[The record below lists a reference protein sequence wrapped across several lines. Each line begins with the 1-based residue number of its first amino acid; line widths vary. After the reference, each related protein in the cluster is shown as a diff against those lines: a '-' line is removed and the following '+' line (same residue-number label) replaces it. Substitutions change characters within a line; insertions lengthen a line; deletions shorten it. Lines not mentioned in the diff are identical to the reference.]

1 MVLLCFAVP
10 ETRSLDRQNPLRS
23 RGLACQGPL
32 FAYVPAGRPIFP
44 TGSPAPLLATDG
56 VKSLVASR
64 FRMVP
69 KEEVDVSGFMFVSN
83 KSTVIKLTVAMI
95 GVNEEIYSE

>member
-1 MVLLCFAVP
+1 MAA
-10 ETRSLDRQNPLRS
+10 E
-23 RGLACQGPL
+23 GA
-32 FAYVPAGRPIFP
+32 
-44 TGSPAPLLATDG
+44 
-56 VKSLVASR
+56 KSLVASC

-95 GVNEEIYSE
+95 CVNEEIYLE